1 MDNSGESDIGI
12 GGGVTPI
19 MGSPAAGYCGQ
30 VLDSD
35 SDTEFSPVLRRERA
49 LRKQTE
55 KKKRRGN
62 VEVSFNIAETSSSKP
77 LSQDYL
83 NSIYE
88 ELQAIS
94 EKLKGENHLLYERE
108 QKLKERERMLSIS
121 QSNLQ
126 TITDH
131 QARQQVAAVQ
141 QKYLNEIAHLEQA
154 LKEKNKENKRLKE
167 NFETMKQANDMFKKE
182 AGVLQAHNDKLSK
195 QNSSLQAR
203 LSNLQKKQEFEQ
215 RQREGEVNT
224 QQLEL
229 APKAT
234 KGSKE
239 SKELEEKQSKQLKSK
254 GTRSPVYDIMSVLL
268 EWVCEAHLR
277 QSMTEQPTHPSER
290 FCATDFLQDKVL
302 RLLPS
307 FVEIL
312 RESQL
317 SNVKRS
323 LPCLQF
329 VYWSLLLME
338 QGTSQQ
344 KASLSSTLRR
354 LGEEIYR
361 PRWLRVMEEGVSS
374 VSLVLSSEAGDS
386 AGDAPRDAL
395 FLRSHNQHVRLLSCV
410 IILKT
415 LSQADVLAHAF
426 DVLKVE
432 LKSEVAKELFLYY
445 QATPVITHYLKPTN
459 KAFMSTA
466 VDILLQMST
475 DSPFQAAFLESCSN
489 ESFFRT
495 AAMVIRTPLSD
506 PRIMERLSII
516 LQKLSKIRSN
526 KKFFEVYTIVTI
538 IQELLR
544 SCGNEN
550 AFLALNLKSILFNL
564 NSTV

>member
-1 MDNSGESDIGI
+1 MDNSDESDLEGA
-12 GGGVTPI
+12 VTPI
-19 MGSPAAGYCGQ
+19 MGSPSAGLQGQ

-35 SDTEFSPVLRRERA
+35 SPTDFSPAHRREAARA
-49 LRKQTE
+49 RKGTQGR
-55 KKKRRGN
+55 KRRGKI
-62 VEVSFNIAETSSSKP
+62 EVSFNLEGNGGKP
-77 LSQDYL
+77 PSQDYL
-83 NSIYE
+83 NGIYE

-94 EKLKGENHLLYERE
+94 EKLKEENQLLYERE
-108 QKLKERERMLSIS
+108 QKLKERERMLSVS

-131 QARQQVAAVQ
+131 QARQQIAAVQ
-141 QKYLNEIAHLEQA
+141 QKFLNQIAYLEQA

-167 NFETMKQANDMFKKE
+167 NFETMKQANDTLKKE
-182 AGVLQAHNDKLSK
+182 VTASQTQNEKLSK
-195 QNSSLQAR
+195 QNTSLQAR
-203 LSNLQKKQEFEQ
+203 LSNLQKKQEFAQ
-215 RQREGEVNT
+215 RQRDGEVNT

-229 APKAT
+229 AVRAT
-234 KGSKE
+234 KSGRDSKE
-239 SKELEEKQSKQLKSK
+239 PEERSSKQHKTKAL
-254 GTRSPVYDIMSVLL
+254 RSPVYDMLSVLL

-277 QSMTEQPTHPSER
+277 QSITDQPTHPSER
-290 FCATDFLQDKVL
+290 FSAADFLQDKVL
-302 RLLPS
+302 KLLPS

-317 SNVKRS
+317 GSVKRS

-329 VYWSLLLME
+329 IYWSLLLLE

-361 PRWLRVMEEGVSS
+361 PRWLRGMEDGATGSAIALAS
-374 VSLVLSSEAGDS
+374 GMGDC
-386 AGDAPRDAL
+386 AGDASRDAL
-395 FLRSHNQHVRLLSCV
+395 FLRSHNQHVRLLSCF

-415 LSQADVLAHAF
+415 LSQADILAHAF

-432 LKSEVAKELFLYY
+432 LKSEVSKELFLYY
-445 QATPVITHYLKPTN
+445 QATPVITHFLKPTN
-459 KAFMSTA
+459 KAFMGTA

-475 DSPFQAAFLESCSN
+475 DSPFQSAFLDSCSN
-489 ESFFRT
+489 EAFFRT

-506 PRIMERLSII
+506 PKIMERLSII

-544 SCGNEN
+544 SCGNDN

-564 NSTV
+564 NSTA

>member
-1 MDNSGESDIGI
+1 MDLSDESDFDGR
-12 GGGVTPI
+12 VTPI
-19 MGSPAAGYCGQ
+19 MGSPLPVHGQ
-30 VLDSD
+30 ILDSD
-35 SDTEFSPVLRRERA
+35 SASELSPVVRRKPRRPVERK
-49 LRKQTE
+49 KQG
-55 KKKRRGN
+55 KGKP
-62 VEVSFNIAETSSSKP
+62 EVSFNMAPSTSDGKP
-77 LSQDYL
+77 LSQEYL

-121 QSNLQ
+121 QSNLR

-131 QARQQVAAVQ
+131 QARQQVAAIQ
-141 QKYLNEIAHLEQA
+141 QKYLNEIAYLEQA
-154 LKEKNKENKRLKE
+154 LKEKTKENKRLKE
-167 NFETMKQANDMFKKE
+167 NFETMKQANDALKKE
-182 AGVLQAHNDKLSK
+182 TTTLQTQNEKLSK
-195 QNSSLQAR
+195 QNTSLQAR

-215 RQREGEVNT
+215 RQKDGEVNP

-229 APKAT
+229 IPKVP
-234 KGSKE
+234 KSSREG
-239 SKELEEKQSKQLKSK
+239 EEKQPKQQKPK
-254 GTRSPVYDIMSVLL
+254 AARSPVYDIMSVLL

-277 QSMTEQPTHPSER
+277 QSMTDQPTHPAER
-290 FCATDFLQDKVL
+290 FSAPDFLQDKIL
-302 RLLPS
+302 RVLPS

-312 RESQL
+312 RETPLNS
-317 SNVKRS
+317 VKRS

-329 VYWSLLLME
+329 IYWSLLLLE

-361 PRWLRVMEEGVSS
+361 PRWLRVAEDG
-374 VSLVLSSEAGDS
+374 LSSSSLGPESGVGDTV
-386 AGDAPRDAL
+386 GDAPRDAL

-410 IILKT
+410 IVLKT

-445 QATPVITHYLKPTN
+445 QATQVITHYLKPTN
-459 KAFMSTA
+459 KAFMGTS
-466 VDILLQMST
+466 VDILLQMSS
-475 DSPFQAAFLESCSN
+475 DSPFQQAFLESCSN

-495 AAMVIRTPLSD
+495 AAMVIRTPVSD
-506 PRIMERLSII
+506 ARIMERLSII
-516 LQKLSKIRSN
+516 LQKLSKIRTN
-526 KKFFEVYTIVTI
+526 KKYFEVYTIVTI

-544 SCGNEN
+544 NCSNEN

-564 NSTV
+564 NSTN

>member
-1 MDNSGESDIGI
+1 MDQSLDSDIDSS
-12 GGGVTPI
+12 VTPI
-19 MGSPAAGYCGQ
+19 MGSPVAGLHGQ
-30 VLDSD
+30 LLNSD
-35 SDTEFSPVLRRERA
+35 SDGDFLPPA
-49 LRKQTE
+49 KQGHARSKQVHGR
-55 KKKRRGN
+55 KKKKK
-62 VEVSFNIAETSSSKP
+62 VEVSFSIGPIGSGGKQ
-77 LSQDYL
+77 LSQEYL

-108 QKLKERERMLSIS
+108 QKLKERERMLTIS

-131 QARQQVAAVQ
+131 Q
-141 QKYLNEIAHLEQA
+141 KYLNEIAFLEQA

-167 NFETMKQANDMFKKE
+167 NFETLKQANDTLKTEMNTLE
-182 AGVLQAHNDKLSK
+182 VQNEKLSK

-215 RQREGEVNT
+215 RQRDGEVDT
-224 QQLEL
+224 KVLEHL
-229 APKAT
+229 PKAAKNT
-234 KGSKE
+234 KEPEDKSTKPH
-239 SKELEEKQSKQLKSK
+239 KSK
-254 GTRSPVYDIMSVLL
+254 AIRSPVYDIMSVLL

-277 QSMTEQPTHPSER
+277 QSLTEQPTHPSEKYSG
-290 FCATDFLQDKVL
+290 ADFLQDKVL

-317 SNVKRS
+317 NSIKRS

-329 VYWSLLLME
+329 IYWSLLLME

-344 KASLSSTLRR
+344 KASLSATFRR

-361 PRWLRVMEEGVSS
+361 PRWLRALEDGVS
-374 VSLVLSSEAGDS
+374 GGS
-386 AGDAPRDAL
+386 AGASTGSGVASDTPRDAL
-395 FLRSHNQHVRLLSCV
+395 FLRSHNQHVRLLSCF

-415 LSQADVLAHAF
+415 LTQADVLAHAF

-445 QATPVITHYLKPTN
+445 QATPIITHFLKPTN
-459 KAFMSTA
+459 KAFMGTA
-466 VDILLQMST
+466 VDILLQMSS
-475 DSPFQAAFLESCSN
+475 DSPFLAAFLDSCSN

-506 PRIMERLSII
+506 GRIMERLSII
-516 LQKLSKIRSN
+516 LQRLSKIRSN

-544 SCGNEN
+544 NCSNEN

-564 NSTV
+564 NSVA